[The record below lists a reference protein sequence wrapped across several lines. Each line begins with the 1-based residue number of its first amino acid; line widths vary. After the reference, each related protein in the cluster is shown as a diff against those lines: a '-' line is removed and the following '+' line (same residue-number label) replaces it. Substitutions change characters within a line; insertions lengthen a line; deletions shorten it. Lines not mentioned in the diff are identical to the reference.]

1 MKMRSRSGDMPD
13 SYESTMI
20 KVWTKYGE
28 PRSYN
33 NGETVPITKL
43 TLFRQSI
50 PSNVSPSIT
59 FVTGET
65 KPF

>member
-1 MKMRSRSGDMPD
+1 MSDIP
-13 SYESTMI
+13 TI
-20 KVWTKYGE
+20 INVWTIYGE
-28 PRSYN
+28 PRSYS